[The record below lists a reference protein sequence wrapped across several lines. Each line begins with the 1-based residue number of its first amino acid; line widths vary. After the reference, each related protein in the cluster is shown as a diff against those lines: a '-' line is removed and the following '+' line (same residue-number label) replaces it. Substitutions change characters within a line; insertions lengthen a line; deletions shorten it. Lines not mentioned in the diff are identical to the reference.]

1 MGEAI
6 PPITHEDLDSA
17 FKNKQFFLVFQPKVS
32 ISRLLATGAE
42 AFIRWQHPSHGLL
55 MPGLFLGFI
64 EQEGRLR
71 ELTLFVLREALRQCL
86 AWHREGLHWT
96 VAVNVGASDLV
107 DGSLATSVNLLLEEF
122 DLPADALTLDVP
134 EAELAKNAA
143 QVLPTLLDL
152 RARGCGVALDSGANP
167 FLLEDIKGLPLTE
180 LKIAGSAIIQF
191 VQSTQHAGHGRIAAR
206 LKLAKEYRIPASAVG
221 VEDEATL
228 WALQRAGFDNA
239 QGLYIC
245 RPLRGQELK
254 RWDAIWRD
262 AAHNLAASKKRP
274 LIAIDM
280 TGEAPQKIIPQRQPQ
295 AADEVVTSKLV
306 RGPDA
311 RPLVL
316 EISAHKAQQAAAS
329 APAVTDEVPTLCAD
343 APSLDDIGASPSKA
357 TLELPIR
364 QVPRA
369 VRGSSG
375 ADTPP
380 KGSEEQLP
388 ETLPLI
394 ARKVPG
400 LDKPIAMSVQ
410 NPGRQGFSLFRKR

>member
-1 MGEAI
+1 MGDAA
-6 PPITHEDLDSA
+6 PPITHSDLDSA
-17 FKNKQFFLVFQPKVS
+17 FKNKQFFLLFQPKVS

-55 MPGLFLGFI
+55 HPGLFLPFI

-71 ELTLFVLREALRQCL
+71 ELTLFVLREALRQCV
-86 AWHREGLHWT
+86 AWHRESLRWT
-96 VAVNVGASDLV
+96 VAVNVGASDLI
-107 DGSLATSVNLLLEEF
+107 DGTLATSVNLLLEEF

-134 EAELAKNAA
+134 ESELAKNPA

-167 FLLEDIKGLPLTE
+167 FLLEDVKGLPLTE

-206 LKLAKEYRIPASAVG
+206 LKLAKDYRIPASAVG

-245 RPLRGQELK
+245 RPLRGSELK
-254 RWDAIWRD
+254 RWDSIWRE

-274 LIAIDM
+274 LIADDPAAEEEVRPTPKRPLHGTEEFM
-280 TGEAPQKIIPQRQPQ
+280 TALSRRTTAAPARAAEQAVPEEAQAETA
-295 AADEVVTSKLV
+295 AAD
-306 RGPDA
+306 
-311 RPLVL
+311 RPSQAPPL
-316 EISAHKAQQAAAS
+316 EADMPPLAAWS
-329 APAVTDEVPTLCAD
+329 VPAKPA
-343 APSLDDIGASPSKA
+343 
-357 TLELPIR
+357 LEAPIR

-369 VRGSSG
+369 TRGG
-375 ADTPP
+375 AKEDAAKEEPAP
-380 KGSEEQLP
+380 EQLP
-388 ETLPLI
+388 LI
-394 ARKVPG
+394 TRRVPG
-400 LDKPIAMSVQ
+400 LEKPIAMSVQ
-410 NPGRQGFSLFRKR
+410 NPGRQSFSLFRKR